1 MTEVSVK
8 YNVHYHFNVWD
19 EKYILFFFYFY
30 INTLVQ
36 QIHLKLIK
44 SDSNDIY
51 NVTNIFIFKINAVFR
66 TFLQRSYI
74 STKILISINSV
85 CNIVTLIIINV
96 LVTSAYYNDFWRIM
110 WHWRQITWI
119 NYIFNHIKNF
129 SKTTPNIWTVL
140 STLSEQTE
148 LVSSTAKMAVSTP
161 STLKIVIMNKVN
173 APKGSENATW
183 IGFLQFSFA

>member
-19 EKYILFFFYFY
+19 EKYFFFFFYFY

-96 LVTSAYYNDFWRIM
+96 LVTSAYYNDF
-110 WHWRQITWI
+110 
-119 NYIFNHIKNF
+119 
-129 SKTTPNIWTVL
+129 
-140 STLSEQTE
+140 
-148 LVSSTAKMAVSTP
+148 
-161 STLKIVIMNKVN
+161 
-173 APKGSENATW
+173 
-183 IGFLQFSFA
+183 